1 MGRGAYTRAYNWK
14 VMIDYPHTEYDE
26 FKIYVDGCIRYCGE
40 SVPPLQSVKLFE

>member
-14 VMIDYPHTEYDE
+14 VMIDYPHTEYGE
-26 FKIYVDGCIRYCGE
+26 LKIYLDGCIRCRGE